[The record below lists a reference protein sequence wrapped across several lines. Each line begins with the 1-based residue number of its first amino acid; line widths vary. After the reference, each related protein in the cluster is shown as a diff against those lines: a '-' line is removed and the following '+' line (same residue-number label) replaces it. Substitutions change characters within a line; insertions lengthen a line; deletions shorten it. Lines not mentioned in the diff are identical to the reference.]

1 MPSVTSSYFKYGVVQ
16 GNVRGEGEWEG
27 EWKGGVAWYTPLWSY
42 HVILEGHISM
52 FQNNMGSVLWKKQQR
67 TSKLENQHSMQSKV
81 AYNII
86 HRKFKPYQLLLS
98 FMSPAMSLW
107 LLWSL
112 CTASNDGTVCSPWMV
127 THPCVDWMHPI
138 SGARSQ
144 WLNLPLLPGSFPP
157 MHALRGNETGYLP
170 RD

>member
-27 EWKGGVAWYTPLWSY
+27 EWKGGVAGYTPLWSY

-112 CTASNDGTVCSPWMV
+112 CTASKMEQFVHHGWSRIHVLIGCTQFQVPEVSGWTSHCYQA
-127 THPCVDWMHPI
+127 HFLPCM
-138 SGARSQ
+138 R
-144 WLNLPLLPGSFPP
+144 
-157 MHALRGNETGYLP
+157 
-170 RD
+170 